1 MSATMDTERS
11 DPGAGRR
18 SGHDRSA
25 LLLVAIVTLAM
36 GMGAT
41 LLDDGLAAQVPAVML
56 LLVGC
61 ASLSAFI
68 VTRTADRQ

>member
-18 SGHDRSA
+18 SGHDHSA

-56 LLVGC
+56 LVGC
-61 ASLSAFI
+61 TSLSTFI